1 MLANNSAEE
10 IEATWVGDSVTI
22 TSIAP
27 GDGNGDSNI
36 NALDVTKVDS
46 IIAGLNANQAGNI
59 NALNIAKIE
68 RIIAGLG

>member
-10 IEATWVGDSVTI
+10 IEATWVRDSVTI

-46 IIAGLNANQAGNI
+46 IIAG
-59 NALNIAKIE
+59 
-68 RIIAGLG
+68 